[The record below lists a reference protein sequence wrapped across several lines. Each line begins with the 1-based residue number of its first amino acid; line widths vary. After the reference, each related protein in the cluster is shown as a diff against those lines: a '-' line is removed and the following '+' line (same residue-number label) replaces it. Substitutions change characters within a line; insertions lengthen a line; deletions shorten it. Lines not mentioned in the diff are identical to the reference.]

1 MQATESRLVEGRIDF
16 QEAVFELVAR
26 TRRTLRLV
34 DRDLV
39 DWALERPAVIAGI
52 ERILETPD
60 ASVQVVVA
68 RTAFLEREAPR
79 LTRVRRRHSDRFVV
93 RLAPEMTPPT
103 EGLLLGDASHV
114 LRRASPDAWRGR
126 VELASPTQA
135 EPWLRKFAALWGECE
150 VEVPVSTLG
159 L

>member
-1 MQATESRLVEGRIDF
+1 MQALESRLVDGRVDF
-16 QEAVFELVAR
+16 QEAVLELVAR

-34 DRDLV
+34 DRDLA

-52 ERILETPD
+52 ERILETPG

-68 RTAFLEREAPR
+68 RTDFLEREAPR
-79 LTRVRRRHSDRFVV
+79 LTTVRRRYADRFFV
-93 RLAPEMTPPT
+93 RVAPAASPPT

-126 VELASPTQA
+126 IELASPMAA

-150 VEVPVSTLG
+150 IELPLTTLG